1 MDSKHINRLKIVL
14 VEKRKTGLW
23 LSKMLGVSP
32 TTSRWCSNS
41 YQPDLKTL
49 FKIADILGVDV
60 KDIIKSKEDIQ

>member
-1 MDSKHINRLKIVL
+1 MVIKDVRSQP
-14 VEKRKTGLW
+14 
-23 LSKMLGVSP
+23 S

-60 KDIIKSKEDIQ
+60 KDLIQSKEDIQ